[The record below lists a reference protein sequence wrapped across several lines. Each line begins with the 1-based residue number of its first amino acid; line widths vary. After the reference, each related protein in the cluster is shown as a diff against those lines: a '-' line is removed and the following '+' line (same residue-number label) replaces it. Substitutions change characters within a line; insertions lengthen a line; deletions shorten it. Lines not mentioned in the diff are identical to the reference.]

1 MKQYD
6 VVPNPFRRAMP
17 NVPFLLVLQHDRNTD
32 SPRVLVAPLSS
43 SAKSSRR
50 DVELTVSGKRYVLL
64 PLDLS
69 PVERDFL
76 TRPPVA
82 NLAHDSY
89 AIQTALDIVF
99 SAAG

>member
-6 VVPNPFRRAMP
+6 VVKNPYRRAMP
-17 NVPFLLVLQHDRNTD
+17 NVPLLLILQHDRNAD
-32 SPRVLVAPLSS
+32 SPRVLVGPLSTLG
-43 SAKSSRR
+43 KPTRR
-50 DVELTVSGKRYVLL
+50 DVALAVLGQPYVLL

-69 PVERDFL
+69 AVPRDAL
-76 TRPPVA
+76 SAAPVA
-82 NLAHDSY
+82 NLAHESF